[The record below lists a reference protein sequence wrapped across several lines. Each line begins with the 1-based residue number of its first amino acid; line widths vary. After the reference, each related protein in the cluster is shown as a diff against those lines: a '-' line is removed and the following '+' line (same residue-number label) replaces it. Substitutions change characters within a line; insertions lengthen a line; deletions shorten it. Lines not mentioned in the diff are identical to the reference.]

1 MRSPM
6 PISPMRF
13 LDKEPKK
20 GKCRQTSTETCY
32 TSVEGVFRGAS
43 CHVRAVCS
51 QKSFGL
57 HADRDACSYS
67 NYRYT
72 CSHSVPC
79 YQQGEGAGARVDL
92 HVQPAR
98 YLCGPQTL

>member
-6 PISPMRF
+6 PIS
-13 LDKEPKK
+13 LTHSLGAEPKK
-20 GKCRQTSTETCY
+20 DKCRQTSTEACY

-43 CHVRAVCS
+43 CHVRAVCA

-67 NYRYT
+67 DYRYT
-72 CSHSVPC
+72 CCHSVSC
-79 YQQGEGAGARVDL
+79 YQQGQRAGSRVDL

-98 YLCGPQTL
+98 YLCSPQAL